1 MHKISELNDISS
13 KKGKAK
19 LAGDISSSS
28 SEKIDTPPPKE
39 DKKDKKKKHPAV
51 ATVQELSDLCHIK
64 SAPFTTFQAAEGTA
78 ILLDTEGTY
87 KKTCITFRQEGTVG
101 GIIII

>member
-1 MHKISELNDISS
+1 MNAQNNKLNDISS

-28 SEKIDTPPPKE
+28 SEKIDTPPPKD
-39 DKKDKKKKHPAV
+39 DKKGNKKAKHPAV

-64 SAPFTTFQAAEGTA
+64 SAPFTTFQAAEGT
-78 ILLDTEGTY
+78 
-87 KKTCITFRQEGTVG
+87 
-101 GIIII
+101 